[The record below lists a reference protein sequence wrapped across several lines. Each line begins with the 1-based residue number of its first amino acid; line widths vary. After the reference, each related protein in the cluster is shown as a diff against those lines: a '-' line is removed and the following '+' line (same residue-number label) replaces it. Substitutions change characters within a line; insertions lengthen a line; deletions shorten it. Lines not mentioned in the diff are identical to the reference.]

1 MINLDYYDHWSIS
14 CDSYINRDN
23 LLSWL
28 TESHLSGLIRA
39 TTFAGMG
46 QP

>member
-1 MINLDYYDHWSIS
+1 MIILDYNDHQSIS
-14 CDSYINRDN
+14 CNSNIIRDN
-23 LLSWL
+23 ILSWL
-28 TESHLSGLIRA
+28 IETHLSGLIRA